1 MVEKDDASL
10 IAIFYQRKK
19 EFDLED
25 NH

>member
-10 IAIFYQRKK
+10 IANFYQRKK